1 MEKQKVK
8 KDFKKAYSIP
18 AEKRIL
24 LFRRGI
30 RHYPCTHKAKLVPV
44 CS

>member
-18 AEKRIL
+18 AEKRLL

-30 RHYPCTHKAKLVPV
+30 RYYPYPCKTKL
-44 CS
+44 